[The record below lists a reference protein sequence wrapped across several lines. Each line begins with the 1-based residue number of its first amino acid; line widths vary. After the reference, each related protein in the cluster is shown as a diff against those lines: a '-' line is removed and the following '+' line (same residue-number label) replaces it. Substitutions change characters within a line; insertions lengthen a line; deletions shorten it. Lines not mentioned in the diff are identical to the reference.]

1 MGQLPSALP
10 EEAASS
16 LSALASQR
24 VAVCMVGAV
33 RTLILGAVHHS
44 VRKNLLHAQLI
55 PADLF
60 LHLHLG
66 WDHTAFANGMG
77 LHGARGE
84 QISRS
89 DERLRKAIEHLNP
102 VNVSLVEQSDCSS
115 AEMRS
120 LKVCAEIAA
129 RKRSDTGGAL
139 AGYLQYMWI
148 ARSLQTVMAHERA
161 HSFTYAWV
169 IRTRPDL
176 AFFDRVP
183 PAVTM
188 SPHRMVLMEKESSP
202 AYFDGFFMIPRPLLD
217 DFVDGLFAFW
227 HSETTLRWPPEWH
240 FFPWLRSRRR
250 FPWGYALIPAALV
263 RSAGGSTGS
272 PDCWRLSLKETPQ
285 FIYELQGTAWGRSA
299 SGELLSFRRAC
310 EVYFAS
316 ALGVSVVSHPTAP
329 APVARRPYSAVHTPM
344 ARTPTASAASAIRHA
359 SQRTTVG

>member
-1 MGQLPSALP
+1 MGQLAVP

-16 LSALASQR
+16 LSTLASQR

-33 RTLILGAVHHS
+33 RTLLLGAVHHS
-44 VRKNLLHAQLI
+44 VKKNLLHAQLV

-66 WDHTAFANGMG
+66 WDYTAHAGN
-77 LHGARGE
+77 HGARGE
-84 QISRS
+84 QVSRS

-129 RKRSDTGGAL
+129 RKRSDKGGAL

-148 ARSLQTVMAHERA
+148 ARSLQTVMAYERA
-161 HSFTYAWV
+161 HGLTYAWV

-188 SPHRMVLMEKESSP
+188 SPRRMVLMEKESSP
-202 AYFDGFFMIPRPLLD
+202 AYFDAFFMIPRPLLD
-217 DFVDGLFAFW
+217 DFVDGLLAFW
-227 HSETTLRWPPEWH
+227 DSETTLPWPPEFR
-240 FFPWLRSRRR
+240 FFPWMRSRRR

-263 RSAGGSTGS
+263 RSAGGNTGS

-285 FIYELQGTAWGRSA
+285 FIYELQGTAWGRGST
-299 SGELLSFRRAC
+299 GELLPFRRAC
-310 EVYFAS
+310 EVFFAS
-316 ALGVSVVSHPTAP
+316 LWGSVVSHPTAP
-329 APVARRPYSAVHTPM
+329 APVPRRPYSGHNPTILEEFAVGEL
-344 ARTPTASAASAIRHA
+344 AS
-359 SQRTTVG
+359 VGLGLSSP

>member
-1 MGQLPSALP
+1 MSVRRARDSVRVCIRSIRFAIMGQLPSALP

-202 AYFDGFFMIPRPLLD
+202 AYFDGFFADPTPAAGRLCRRPLRLLALGD
-217 DFVDGLFAFW
+217 HAAVASRVALLPVAAFTAALPVGLRTHPRGAGA
-227 HSETTLRWPPEWH
+227 L
-240 FFPWLRSRRR
+240 RRR
-250 FPWGYALIPAALV
+250 QHGLA
-263 RSAGGSTGS
+263 
-272 PDCWRLSLKETPQ
+272 RLLAP
-285 FIYELQGTAWGRSA
+285 LAQGDA
-299 SGELLSFRRAC
+299 
-310 EVYFAS
+310 
-316 ALGVSVVSHPTAP
+316 
-329 APVARRPYSAVHTPM
+329 AVHL
-344 ARTPTASAASAIRHA
+344 RAAGHSLGA
-359 SQRTTVG
+359 QRIG